1 VYTLLFLF
9 LPLSAYPKPRTA
21 FLEERED
28 DEDLSM
34 EYDDSTC
41 LSWKEILSLTNNND
55 KVNSFLIEENV
66 LISPNYILPKAKYC
80 VVFRYVIYPDIASG
94 RRGRTAI
101 KRQVE
106 IKSA

>member
-1 VYTLLFLF
+1 L
-9 LPLSAYPKPRTA
+9 KKGRN
-21 FLEERED
+21 

-34 EYDDSTC
+34 EYDGSTC
-41 LSWKEILSLTNNND
+41 LSWKEILSLTNNYD

-66 LISPNYILPKAKYC
+66 LIYPNYILPQAKYY
-80 VVFRYVIYPDIASG
+80 VVFRYVICQDIASG

-101 KRQVE
+101 ERQVE

>member
-1 VYTLLFLF
+1 LF
-9 LPLSAYPKPRTA
+9 LPFSANPKPRTA

-34 EYDDSTC
+34 KYDDSTC
-41 LSWKEILSLTNNND
+41 LSWKKILSLTNNND

-80 VVFRYVIYPDIASG
+80 VVFRYVICQDIASG
-94 RRGRTAI
+94 GRGRTAI
-101 KRQVE
+101 KRQVD

>member
-1 VYTLLFLF
+1 LF
-9 LPLSAYPKPRTA
+9 LPFSAYPKPRTA

-55 KVNSFLIEENV
+55 KVCDLS
-66 LISPNYILPKAKYC
+66 
-80 VVFRYVIYPDIASG
+80 RYRQREVREDGNRETSG
-94 RRGRTAI
+94 D
-101 KRQVE
+101 QVCM
-106 IKSA
+106 STSM